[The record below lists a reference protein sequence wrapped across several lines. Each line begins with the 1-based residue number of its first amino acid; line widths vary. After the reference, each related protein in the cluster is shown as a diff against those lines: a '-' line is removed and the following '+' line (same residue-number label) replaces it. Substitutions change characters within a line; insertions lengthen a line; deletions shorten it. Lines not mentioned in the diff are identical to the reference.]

1 MLTVRKRRSVVQTLR
16 GIIQWIVATV
26 EALRWQP
33 PGEMLFPDVERIE
46 RGECRV
52 EKRRNG
58 NPTEFV
64 NLTINQLNHDSR
76 AGERRDLRRGQQ

>member
-1 MLTVRKRRSVVQTLR
+1 
-16 GIIQWIVATV
+16 
-26 EALRWQP
+26 
-33 PGEMLFPDVERIE
+33 MLFPDVERIE

-76 AGERRDLRRGQQ
+76 AGERRDLRRGKQ